1 MIRGLYTAGSG
12 MLTSGRAID
21 LIGNNIANSA
31 TAGYKSDRLMTT
43 TFGERLTYQ
52 IGLENRQIGSMSSGV
67 AADQVSTSFTQ
78 GAISETGNPLDLA
91 IAGDGFFAVETS
103 DGETM
108 LTRNGQFLVDQEGY
122 LTDAAGNR
130 VLGEKGTIRME
141 TADIQVDTSGRIY
154 MGGEYRDTLKII
166 SPKDSVGVTKAG
178 EGLFSFDDGA
188 EQNDFTGQILQGC
201 TESSNVDMV
210 TEMSEMMVRSRSFQS
225 CSKIVQMTDEI
236 LEKTVN
242 EIGRV

>member
-12 MLTSGRAID
+12 MLTSDRAID

-52 IGLENRQIGSMSSGV
+52 VGLENRQIGSTSSGV
-67 AADQVSTSFTQ
+67 AADQVVTSFTQ
-78 GAISETGNPLDLA
+78 GGISETGNPLDLA

-108 LTRNGQFLVDQEGY
+108 LTRNGQFSVDQEGY
-122 LTDAAGNR
+122 LADASGNR
-130 VLGEKGTIRME
+130 VLGEKGAIRIE
-141 TADIQVDTSGRIY
+141 ASDIQVDASGRVY
-154 MGGEYRDTLKII
+154 SGGEYSDTLKII
-166 SPKDSVGVTKAG
+166 NPTDPTGITKQG

-188 EQNDFTGQILQGC
+188 EMNDFTGQILQGC
-201 TESSNVDMV
+201 MESSNVDMV
-210 TEMSEMMVRSRSFQS
+210 TEISEMMIRSRSFQS